1 MRKFFKTE
9 NWHIWS
15 SKYKKLGIAIAVV
28 VVFATTYALILPALT
43 LDSQTA
49 DKTAGLNV
57 APPSSNVTS
66 SSLSD
71 LTAPL
76 ASSQESAPS
85 SQEDSQTLESTTET
99 NDGKPLITED
109 TVMTEK
115 GSDYEVT
122 AAFGATAQLP
132 QGVELKVSEIVPST
146 ETYQSRYEKAK
157 EALGVSKLTYAR
169 FFDISFVHDNQE
181 VEPAAPVSVK
191 IKTDNAVQMP
201 KDSQMKVVHFEDDNN
216 VQLVDA
222 QTDEKNNQVSEVSFD
237 ANSFSDYGT
246 VLADYYTVNFV
257 YKDSEE
263 NEQTISTLV
272 DKASG
277 SKLGTLPESPFREG
291 YVFSHWINK
300 ETGETVDENTTITGN
315 MTVEAVF
322 NNINIYT
329 ITVEYYYHNKSQN
342 KDVTIDKETVQLEK
356 SDTPYQITP
365 PASTEVSNK
374 EDTNLASD
382 AIYYPEQSI
391 LEYKADDLEALDN
404 ADGVDDNKISQRIRY
419 FPYTAEYDF
428 VYMLKDLIGSGYSE
442 IQTVP
447 ARGIRGSTVTPK
459 ILTYKYAD
467 YEKSDTVKIEQARG
481 QKLYVYY
488 TRKTF
493 NLSYNSNG
501 GSNID
506 SQPALYGSKLAITTT
521 TPQKK
526 GYTFAGWYDNP
537 ELTGNPITGSIT
549 LKENTTLYAKWT
561 PNTVN
566 YKIAYYKEVYDNAT
580 GTTSYVYD
588 SSRTSQGEVGTT
600 VQATNSTIG
609 TPPAQ
614 TTIKEGYEK
623 ANDKNTSSSIEIAA
637 DGTSVLKVYYRLI
650 RYTFVFDLNGPRY
663 NRWGQSTGRIRKNWK
678 EYSNSE
684 YIISDVVLG
693 KDISSQ
699 WPIGNDVI
707 DTSGIFTFY
716 GWNSSS
722 TTSTYVTK
730 RFEVTKEMIA
740 GANGQNVK
748 TYTARWERNLV
759 SRTVNY
765 YLQSADDSSVYERS
779 DVYSQQYNTVPNSR
793 LDAKDIAGFDVIYKR
808 DAQGNIVRDVER
820 NPVYLNPI
828 TGANAGQSGN
838 TYNFYYKRKSYN
850 IDYYYGSDKIATK
863 SDILFDSNINTSTY
877 NYQPSRPSGVDED
890 YTWGGWYA
898 DSLLTEKYTF
908 NKMPA
913 NNLPLY
919 AKWIAPT
926 FTVSFDT
933 AGASSATPTNQMV
946 EKYKYATAP
955 ADPTR
960 DHYNFLGW
968 YTSDGKR
975 FEWDKK
981 ITSDIK
987 LTAKWELKP
996 LIYTV
1001 KYLEKGSDTRL
1012 AADKEITSPSLTV
1025 GQNIT
1030 EKPLAITGYRP
1041 EVTAS
1046 TIQLDYDNN
1055 TIIFYY
1061 TPRAA
1066 EVDYTIRYVLA
1077 DNPAIEV
1084 APTVTKTVDG
1094 SVIRA
1099 KESATKVDKDHM
1111 KTQTG
1116 VTADML
1122 GTDYYPI
1129 ENTQSLVP
1137 TSNAANNVITFKY
1150 ASYDTKAITVNY
1162 LDMDGNPIDG
1172 QEALTTYHK
1181 KSSTYVLDHKTVD
1194 GYTYDHSEDSDKARD
1209 KVVYKISDGGNLT
1222 IDLYYKKNITLKASD
1237 KSKIYDGTEL
1247 KSSGLSDLISDYS
1260 NYLKSGDKLDTIV
1273 YDGGQ
1278 VNAGISG
1285 TTPKQARIVDE
1296 AGKDHTD
1303 YYKVTYVDGTLTVS
1317 PLKVT
1322 VTIDGDKIEKIYNAI
1337 PETITYKISN
1347 ISNSLY
1353 KESDIV
1359 FNGSDSDKVITQK
1372 DAGTY
1377 NLSISNRFSNENTNF
1392 DVNFEVSDGSLIIK
1406 PRKVTLTSAS
1416 DTKAYDGQA
1425 LTNKAVNPSQTTADE
1440 GFVFGEGMTYDVT
1453 GSQTAPGSSANTF
1466 TYTADINTKVQNYD
1480 ITIVNGALT
1489 VTPTINL
1496 QKTTPNWSALAGGK
1510 FEISKWDGISWAAI
1524 SGVGELAIASADA
1537 GVNIPVGLTAGRYRI
1552 KETAAPDGYIVLD
1565 SYLYFTVT
1573 EATDTSGNKT
1583 FTVAL
1588 SDENGTAIS
1597 SSTKAQLTAAA
1608 GGYSN
1613 RIQIANEAGKALP
1626 STGGSGKYVYI
1637 IAGITLMIITLLGS
1651 LWMNHNR
1658 ERGGQS

>member
-1 MRKFFKTE
+1 MP
-9 NWHIWS
+9 
-15 SKYKKLGIAIAVV
+15 IAVV

-169 FFDISFVHDNQE
+169 FFDISFVYDNQE

-329 ITVEYYYHNKSQN
+329 ITVEYYYHNNSQN

-374 EDTNLASD
+374 EDTSLASD

-404 ADGVDDNKISQRIRY
+404 ADGVDDNKISQRIQY
-419 FPYTAEYDF
+419 VSYTAEYDF
-428 VYMLKDLIGSGYSE
+428 VYMLKDLTGSGYSE

-447 ARGIRGSTVTPK
+447 ARGILGSTVTPK

-467 YEKSDTVKIEQARG
+467 YEKSDTVKIEQASG

-521 TPQKK
+521 TPQKE

-566 YKIAYYKEVYDNAT
+566 YTIAYYKEVYDNAT

-588 SSRTSQGEVGTT
+588 SSRTSQGKVGTT

-650 RYTFVFDLNGPRY
+650 RYTFVFDLD
-663 NRWGQSTGRIRKNWK
+663 NRNGRITMNGQT
-678 EYSNSE
+678 YSGTQYSITN
-684 YIISDVVLG
+684 VVLG
-693 KDISSQ
+693 QDISSN
-699 WPIGNDVI
+699 WPSSTSNPKEVYYSSGGYNFDYWSPNFKTKRYEVTSNMLP
-707 DTSGIFTFY
+707 TSGTTRTYKASWTQKSSEYSVEYWLQQSDGSYQKSDKYSQSFINSGTLDPKDIHGYSYYTNKSFTAGNTNYY
-716 GWNSSS
+716 GTSG
-722 TTSTYVTK
+722 STY
-730 RFEVTKEMIA
+730 R
-740 GANGQNVK
+740 
-748 TYTARWERNLV
+748 
-759 SRTVNY
+759 
-765 YLQSADDSSVYERS
+765 
-779 DVYSQQYNTVPNSR
+779 
-793 LDAKDIAGFDVIYKR
+793 
-808 DAQGNIVRDVER
+808 
-820 NPVYLNPI
+820 
-828 TGANAGQSGN
+828 
-838 TYNFYYKRKSYN
+838 FYYKRSSYN

-1480 ITIVNGALT
+1480 ITIFNGALT

>member
-57 APPSSNVTS
+57 ASPSSNVTS

-329 ITVEYYYHNKSQN
+329 ITVEYYYHNNSQN

-374 EDTNLASD
+374 EDTSLASD

-404 ADGVDDNKISQRIRY
+404 ADGVDDNKISQRIQY
-419 FPYTAEYDF
+419 VPYTAEYDF
-428 VYMLKDLIGSGYSE
+428 VYMLKDLTGSGYSE
-442 IQTVP
+442 IQTVR
-447 ARGIRGSTVTPK
+447 ARGILGSTVTPK

-467 YEKSDTVKIEQARG
+467 YEKSDTVKIEQASG

-506 SQPALYGSKLAITTT
+506 SQSALYGSKLAITTT
-521 TPQKK
+521 TPQKE

-566 YKIAYYKEVYDNAT
+566 YTIAYYKEVYDNDT
-580 GTTSYVYD
+580 RTTSYVYD
-588 SSRTSQGEVGTT
+588 SSRTSQGKVGTT

-637 DGTSVLKVYYRLI
+637 DGTSVLKVYYKLI
-650 RYTFVFDLNGPRY
+650 RYTFVFDLNNP
-663 NRWGQSTGRIRKNWK
+663 NGRITINGQT
-678 EYSNSE
+678 YSGTQYSITN
-684 YIISDVVLG
+684 VVLG
-693 KDISSQ
+693 QDISSK
-699 WPIGNDVI
+699 WPSSTSNPKEVYDDTLYGYWWDSYQKYFNLWSPNFKTKRYEVTSDMLP
-707 DTSGIFTFY
+707 TSGTTRTYIASWTQ
-716 GWNSSS
+716 NSSEYS
-722 TTSTYVTK
+722 VEYWLQQSDGSYQKYYSQSFIYSGPLGPKEIYGYSYYTDRSFKEGNRNYSGTSGSTY
-730 RFEVTKEMIA
+730 R
-740 GANGQNVK
+740 
-748 TYTARWERNLV
+748 
-759 SRTVNY
+759 
-765 YLQSADDSSVYERS
+765 
-779 DVYSQQYNTVPNSR
+779 
-793 LDAKDIAGFDVIYKR
+793 
-808 DAQGNIVRDVER
+808 
-820 NPVYLNPI
+820 
-828 TGANAGQSGN
+828 
-838 TYNFYYKRKSYN
+838 FYYKRSSYN

-933 AGASSATPTNQMV
+933 AGASSATPTNQTV

-996 LIYTV
+996 LTYTV

-1041 EVTAS
+1041 EVTTS

-1066 EVDYTIRYVLA
+1066 EVDYTIRHVLA

-1094 SVIRA
+1094 SVVRT

-1129 ENTQSLVP
+1129 EDTQSLVL

-1194 GYTYDHSEDSDKARD
+1194 GYTYDHSEDSDKVRD

-1247 KSSGLSDLISDYS
+1247 KSSGLSDLIDDYS
-1260 NYLKSGDKLDTIV
+1260 DYLKSGDKLASV
-1273 YDGGQ
+1273 AYDGSQ
-1278 VNAGISG
+1278 VNAGVSE
-1285 TTPKQARIVDE
+1285 TTPKQARIVDK

-1425 LTNKAVNPSQTTADE
+1425 LTNKVVNPSQTTADE

-1537 GVNIPVGLTAGRYRI
+1537 GVNIPVGLTAGHYRI

-1637 IAGITLMIITLLGS
+1637 IAGITLMIIALLGS

-1658 ERGGQS
+1658 ERSGQS

>member
-300 ETGETVDENTTITGN
+300 ETDETVDENTTITGN

-329 ITVEYYYHNKSQN
+329 ITVEYYYHNNSQN

-374 EDTNLASD
+374 EDTSLASD

-404 ADGVDDNKISQRIRY
+404 ADGVDDNKISQRIQY
-419 FPYTAEYDF
+419 VPYTAEYDF
-428 VYMLKDLIGSGYSE
+428 VYMLKDLTGSGYSE

-447 ARGIRGSTVTPK
+447 ARGILGSTVTPK

-467 YEKSDTVKIEQARG
+467 YEKSDTVKIEQASG

-521 TPQKK
+521 TPQKE

-566 YKIAYYKEVYDNAT
+566 YTIAYYKEVYDNAT

-588 SSRTSQGEVGTT
+588 SSRTSQGKVGTT
-600 VQATNSTIG
+600 VQATNSTIE
-609 TPPAQ
+609 TPPDQ

-650 RYTFVFDLNGPRY
+650 RYTFVFDLN
-663 NRWGQSTGRIRKNWK
+663 NRNGRITMNGQT
-678 EYSNSE
+678 YSGNQ
-684 YIISDVVLG
+684 YRITNVVLG
-693 KDISSQ
+693 QDISSN
-699 WPIGNDVI
+699 WPSSTYNPKEVYSSGRYNFDVWSPNFKTKRYEVTSNMLP
-707 DTSGIFTFY
+707 TSG
-716 GWNSSS
+716 
-722 TTSTYVTK
+722 TTRTY
-730 RFEVTKEMIA
+730 IA
-740 GANGQNVK
+740 SWTQK
-748 TYTARWERNLV
+748 
-759 SRTVNY
+759 SREYSVEY
-765 YLQSADDSSVYERS
+765 WLQQS
-779 DVYSQQYNTVPNSR
+779 DGSYQKSDKYSQSFINSGT
-793 LDAKDIAGFDVIYKR
+793 LIAKDIHGYSYYTD
-808 DAQGNIVRDVER
+808 
-820 NPVYLNPI
+820 
-828 TGANAGQSGN
+828 QSFTAGN
-838 TYNFYYKRKSYN
+838 TKYYGTSGSTYRFYYKRSSYN

-1372 DAGTY
+1372 DASTY

-1496 QKTTPNWSALAGGK
+1496 QKTTPNWSTLAGGK

>member
-57 APPSSNVTS
+57 ASPSSNVTS

-374 EDTNLASD
+374 ENTNLASD

-404 ADGVDDNKISQRIRY
+404 ADGVDDNKISQRIQY
-419 FPYTAEYDF
+419 VPYTAKYDF
-428 VYMLKDLIGSGYSE
+428 VYMLKDLTGSGYSE

-447 ARGIRGSTVTPK
+447 ARGFLDSTVTPK

-467 YEKSDTVKIEQARG
+467 YEKSDTVKIEQASG

-506 SQPALYGSKLAITTT
+506 SQPALYESKLAITTT
-521 TPQKK
+521 TPQKE

-650 RYTFVFDLNGPRY
+650 RYTFVFDLN
-663 NRWGQSTGRIRKNWK
+663 NSNGRITMNGQT
-678 EYSNSE
+678 YSGTQYRITN
-684 YIISDVVLG
+684 VVLG
-693 KDISSQ
+693 QDISSK
-699 WPIGNDVI
+699 WPSSTSNPKEVYDDTLYGSWWNSYQKYFDYWSPNFKTKRYEVTT
-707 DTSGIFTFY
+707 DMLPTSGTTRIY
-716 GWNSSS
+716 KASW
-722 TTSTYVTK
+722 TTSSDQKSVEY
-730 RFEVTKEMIA
+730 
-740 GANGQNVK
+740 
-748 TYTARWERNLV
+748 W
-759 SRTVNY
+759 
-765 YLQSADDSSVYERS
+765 LQQPDGSYQKS
-779 DVYSQQYNTVPNSR
+779 DKYSQSFIGSGTLNP
-793 LDAKDIAGFDVIYKR
+793 KDIYGYSYST
-808 DAQGNIVRDVER
+808 N
-820 NPVYLNPI
+820 
-828 TGANAGQSGN
+828 QSFMVGN
-838 TYNFYYKRKSYN
+838 TIYYGTSGSTYRFYYKRSSYN

-863 SDILFDSNINTSTY
+863 SEILFDSNINTSTY

>member
-300 ETGETVDENTTITGN
+300 ETDETVDENTTITGN

-329 ITVEYYYHNKSQN
+329 ITVEYYYHNNSQN

-374 EDTNLASD
+374 EDTSLASD

-404 ADGVDDNKISQRIRY
+404 ADGVDDNKISQRIQY
-419 FPYTAEYDF
+419 VPYTAEYDF
-428 VYMLKDLIGSGYSE
+428 VYMLKDLTGSGYSE

-447 ARGIRGSTVTPK
+447 ARGILGSTVTPK

-467 YEKSDTVKIEQARG
+467 YEKSDTVKIEQASG

-506 SQPALYGSKLAITTT
+506 SQPDLYGSKLAVTTT
-521 TPQKK
+521 TPQKE

-537 ELTGNPITGSIT
+537 ELTGNPITESIT

-566 YKIAYYKEVYDNAT
+566 YTIAYYKEVYDNAT

-588 SSRTSQGEVGTT
+588 SSRTSQGKVGTT
-600 VQATNSTIG
+600 VQATNSTIE

-650 RYTFVFDLNGPRY
+650 RYTFVFNLD
-663 NRWGQSTGRIRKNWK
+663 NRNGRITMNGQT
-678 EYSNSE
+678 YSGNK
-684 YIISDVVLG
+684 YRITNVVLG
-693 KDISSQ
+693 QDISSN
-699 WPIGNDVI
+699 WPSSTSNPKEVYRSGGYNFDCWSPNFKTKRYEVTSNMLP
-707 DTSGIFTFY
+707 TSG
-716 GWNSSS
+716 
-722 TTSTYVTK
+722 TT
-730 RFEVTKEMIA
+730 R
-740 GANGQNVK
+740 
-748 TYTARWERNLV
+748 TYTASWTTYSTQNSVEYWLQQSDGSYQKSDKYSQSFIYSGPLV
-759 SRTVNY
+759 PKDIHGYIYYTNQSFTAGNTNY
-765 YLQSADDSSVYERS
+765 YG
-779 DVYSQQYNTVPNSR
+779 T
-793 LDAKDIAGFDVIYKR
+793 
-808 DAQGNIVRDVER
+808 
-820 NPVYLNPI
+820 
-828 TGANAGQSGN
+828 SGS
-838 TYNFYYKRKSYN
+838 TYRFYYKRSSYN

-933 AGASSATPTNQMV
+933 AGASSATPTNQTV

-1337 PETITYKISN
+1337 TETITYKISN

>member
-57 APPSSNVTS
+57 ASPSSNVTS

-329 ITVEYYYHNKSQN
+329 ITVEYYYHNNSQN

-374 EDTNLASD
+374 EDTSLASD

-404 ADGVDDNKISQRIRY
+404 ADGVDDNKISQRIQY
-419 FPYTAEYDF
+419 VPYTAEYDF
-428 VYMLKDLIGSGYSE
+428 VYMLKDLTGSGYSE
-442 IQTVP
+442 IQTVR
-447 ARGIRGSTVTPK
+447 ARGILGSTVTPK

-467 YEKSDTVKIEQARG
+467 YEKSDTVKIEQASG

-506 SQPALYGSKLAITTT
+506 SQSALYGSKLAVTTT
-521 TPQKK
+521 TPQKE
-526 GYTFAGWYDNP
+526 GYTFTGWYDNP

-566 YKIAYYKEVYDNAT
+566 YTIAYYKEVYDNAT

-588 SSRTSQGEVGTT
+588 SSRTSQGKVGTT

-650 RYTFVFDLNGPRY
+650 RYTFVFDLNDP
-663 NRWGQSTGRIRKNWK
+663 NGRITMNGQT
-678 EYSNSE
+678 YSGTQYRITN
-684 YIISDVVLG
+684 VVLG
-693 KDISSQ
+693 QDISSN
-699 WPIGNDVI
+699 WPSSISNPQEVYYS
-707 DTSGIFTFY
+707 SGWYNFNYWSPNFKTKRY
-716 GWNSSS
+716 EVTTDMLPASGTTRVYTASWTQNSSEYS
-722 TTSTYVTK
+722 VEYWLQQSDGSYQKSDYSQSFIYSGPLVPKKIYGYSYYTNQSFMAGNTIYYGTYGSTY
-730 RFEVTKEMIA
+730 R
-740 GANGQNVK
+740 
-748 TYTARWERNLV
+748 
-759 SRTVNY
+759 
-765 YLQSADDSSVYERS
+765 
-779 DVYSQQYNTVPNSR
+779 
-793 LDAKDIAGFDVIYKR
+793 
-808 DAQGNIVRDVER
+808 
-820 NPVYLNPI
+820 
-828 TGANAGQSGN
+828 
-838 TYNFYYKRKSYN
+838 FYYKRSSDTIY
-850 IDYYYGSDKIATK
+850 YYYGSDNIETK
-863 SDILFDSNINTSTY
+863 YNILFDSNINTSTY

-913 NNLPLY
+913 NPLPLY

-933 AGASSATPTNQMV
+933 AGASGATPTNQTV

-955 ADPTR
+955 TDPTR

-996 LIYTV
+996 LTYTV
-1001 KYLEKGSDTRL
+1001 KYLEKGSDIRL

-1061 TPRAA
+1061 TPKAA

-1129 ENTQSLVP
+1129 ENTQSLVL
-1137 TSNAANNVITFKY
+1137 TSNVANNVITFKY
-1150 ASYDTKAITVNY
+1150 ASYDIKAITVNY

-1194 GYTYDHSEDSDKARD
+1194 GYTYDHSKDSDKARD

-1247 KSSGLSDLISDYS
+1247 KSSELSDLISDYS

-1285 TTPKQARIVDE
+1285 TIPKQARIVDE

-1337 PETITYKISN
+1337 PETITYKISS

-1425 LTNKAVNPSQTTADE
+1425 LTNKVVNPSQTTADE

-1608 GGYSN
+1608 GDYSN

-1637 IAGITLMIITLLGS
+1637 IAGITLMIIALLGS
-1651 LWMNHNR
+1651 LWMNYNR
-1658 ERGGQS
+1658 ERSGQS

>member
-57 APPSSNVTS
+57 ASPSSNVTS

-329 ITVEYYYHNKSQN
+329 ITVEYYYHNNSQN

-374 EDTNLASD
+374 EDTSLASD

-404 ADGVDDNKISQRIRY
+404 ADGVDDNKISQRIQY
-419 FPYTAEYDF
+419 VPYTAEYDF
-428 VYMLKDLIGSGYSE
+428 VYMLKDLTGSGYSE
-442 IQTVP
+442 IQTVR
-447 ARGIRGSTVTPK
+447 ARGILGSTVTPK

-467 YEKSDTVKIEQARG
+467 YEKSDTVKIEQASG

-506 SQPALYGSKLAITTT
+506 SQSALYGSKLAVTTT
-521 TPQKK
+521 TPQKE
-526 GYTFAGWYDNP
+526 GYTFTGWYDNP

-566 YKIAYYKEVYDNAT
+566 YTIAYYKEVYDNAT

-588 SSRTSQGEVGTT
+588 SSRTSQGKVGTT

-650 RYTFVFDLNGPRY
+650 RYTFVFDLNDP
-663 NRWGQSTGRIRKNWK
+663 NGRITMNGQT
-678 EYSNSE
+678 YSGTQYRITN
-684 YIISDVVLG
+684 VVLG
-693 KDISSQ
+693 QDISSN
-699 WPIGNDVI
+699 WPSSISNPQEVYYS
-707 DTSGIFTFY
+707 SGWYNFNYWSPNFKTKRY
-716 GWNSSS
+716 EVTTDMLPASGTTRVYTASWTQNSSEYS
-722 TTSTYVTK
+722 VEYWLQQSDGSYQKSDYSQSFIYSGPLVPKKIYGYSYYTNQSFMAGNTIYYGTYGSTY
-730 RFEVTKEMIA
+730 R
-740 GANGQNVK
+740 
-748 TYTARWERNLV
+748 
-759 SRTVNY
+759 
-765 YLQSADDSSVYERS
+765 
-779 DVYSQQYNTVPNSR
+779 
-793 LDAKDIAGFDVIYKR
+793 
-808 DAQGNIVRDVER
+808 
-820 NPVYLNPI
+820 
-828 TGANAGQSGN
+828 
-838 TYNFYYKRKSYN
+838 FYYKRSSDTIY
-850 IDYYYGSDKIATK
+850 YYYGSDNIETK
-863 SDILFDSNINTSTY
+863 YNILFDSNINTSTY

-913 NNLPLY
+913 NPLPLY

-933 AGASSATPTNQMV
+933 AGASGATPTNQTV

-955 ADPTR
+955 TDPTR

-996 LIYTV
+996 LTYTV
-1001 KYLEKGSDTRL
+1001 KYLEKGSDIRL

-1061 TPRAA
+1061 TPKAA

-1129 ENTQSLVP
+1129 ENTQSLVL
-1137 TSNAANNVITFKY
+1137 TSNVANNVITFKY
-1150 ASYDTKAITVNY
+1150 ASYDIKAITVNY

-1194 GYTYDHSEDSDKARD
+1194 GYTYDHSKDSDKARD

-1247 KSSGLSDLISDYS
+1247 KSSELSDLISDYS

-1285 TTPKQARIVDE
+1285 TIPKQARIVDE

-1337 PETITYKISN
+1337 PETITYKISS

-1425 LTNKAVNPSQTTADE
+1425 LTNKVVNPSQTTADE

-1637 IAGITLMIITLLGS
+1637 TAGITLMIITLLGS

>member
-329 ITVEYYYHNKSQN
+329 ITVEYYYHNNSQN

-374 EDTNLASD
+374 EDTSLASD

-404 ADGVDDNKISQRIRY
+404 ADGVDDNKISQRIQY
-419 FPYTAEYDF
+419 VPYTAEYDF
-428 VYMLKDLIGSGYSE
+428 VYMLKDLTGSGYSE

-447 ARGIRGSTVTPK
+447 ARGILGSTVTPK

-467 YEKSDTVKIEQARG
+467 YEKSDTVKIEQASG

-506 SQPALYGSKLAITTT
+506 FQPALYGSKLAITTT
-521 TPQKK
+521 TPQKE

-566 YKIAYYKEVYDNAT
+566 YTIAYYKEVYDNAT

-588 SSRTSQGEVGTT
+588 SSRTSQGKVGTT
-600 VQATNSTIG
+600 VQATNSTIVK
-609 TPPAQ
+609 PPTQ

-650 RYTFVFDLNGPRY
+650 RYTFVFDLN
-663 NRWGQSTGRIRKNWK
+663 NSNGRITMNGQT
-678 EYSNSE
+678 YSDNQYS
-684 YIISDVVLG
+684 ITNVVLG
-693 KDISSQ
+693 QDISSN
-699 WPIGNDVI
+699 WPSSTYNPKEVYRSGGYNFDVWSPNFKTKRYEVTS
-707 DTSGIFTFY
+707 DMLPTSGTTRTYIASWTQK
-716 GWNSSS
+716 SSEYS
-722 TTSTYVTK
+722 VEYWLQQSDGSYQKSDKYSQSFIYSGKLDPKDIHGYIYYTNQSFRAGNTNYDGTSGSTY
-730 RFEVTKEMIA
+730 R
-740 GANGQNVK
+740 
-748 TYTARWERNLV
+748 
-759 SRTVNY
+759 
-765 YLQSADDSSVYERS
+765 
-779 DVYSQQYNTVPNSR
+779 
-793 LDAKDIAGFDVIYKR
+793 
-808 DAQGNIVRDVER
+808 
-820 NPVYLNPI
+820 
-828 TGANAGQSGN
+828 
-838 TYNFYYKRKSYN
+838 FYYKRSSYN

-863 SDILFDSNINTSTY
+863 SNILFDSNINTSTY

-933 AGASSATPTNQMV
+933 AGASSATPTNQTV

-1480 ITIVNGALT
+1480 ITIFNGALT

>member
-122 AAFGATAQLP
+122 VAFGATAQLP

-169 FFDISFVHDNQE
+169 FFDILFVHDNQE

-300 ETGETVDENTTITGN
+300 ETGEIVDENTTITGN

-329 ITVEYYYHNKSQN
+329 ITVEYYYHNNSQN

-374 EDTNLASD
+374 EDTSLASD

-404 ADGVDDNKISQRIRY
+404 ADGVDDNKISQRIQY
-419 FPYTAEYDF
+419 VPYTAEYDF
-428 VYMLKDLIGSGYSE
+428 VYMLKDLTGSGYSE
-442 IQTVP
+442 IQTVR
-447 ARGIRGSTVTPK
+447 ARGILGSTVTPK

-467 YEKSDTVKIEQARG
+467 YEKSDTVKIEQASG

-506 SQPALYGSKLAITTT
+506 SQSALYGSKLAVTTT
-521 TPQKK
+521 TPQKE

-566 YKIAYYKEVYDNAT
+566 YTIAYYKEVYDNDT
-580 GTTSYVYD
+580 RTTSYVYD
-588 SSRTSQGEVGTT
+588 SSRTSQGKVGTT

-609 TPPAQ
+609 APPSQ

-623 ANDKNTSSSIEIAA
+623 DNDKNTSSSIEIAA
-637 DGTSVLKVYYRLI
+637 DGTSVLKVYYKLI
-650 RYTFVFDLNGPRY
+650 RYTFVFDLN
-663 NRWGQSTGRIRKNWK
+663 NSNGRITMNGQT
-678 EYSNSE
+678 YSGTQYRITN
-684 YIISDVVLG
+684 VVLG
-693 KDISSQ
+693 QDISSN
-699 WPIGNDVI
+699 WPSSTSNPKEVYYSSGGYNFDLWSPNFKTKRYEVTSDMLPASGTTRVYTASWTRYSTQNSVEYWLQQSDGSYQKSDKYSQSFIKSGTLNPKDIYGYSYYTNQSFMAGNTI
-707 DTSGIFTFY
+707 YYGTSG
-716 GWNSSS
+716 
-722 TTSTYVTK
+722 STY
-730 RFEVTKEMIA
+730 R
-740 GANGQNVK
+740 
-748 TYTARWERNLV
+748 
-759 SRTVNY
+759 
-765 YLQSADDSSVYERS
+765 
-779 DVYSQQYNTVPNSR
+779 
-793 LDAKDIAGFDVIYKR
+793 
-808 DAQGNIVRDVER
+808 
-820 NPVYLNPI
+820 
-828 TGANAGQSGN
+828 
-838 TYNFYYKRKSYN
+838 FYYKRSSYN

-933 AGASSATPTNQMV
+933 AGASSATPTNQTV
-946 EKYKYATAP
+946 KKYKYATAP
-955 ADPTR
+955 TDPTR

-996 LIYTV
+996 LTYTV

-1129 ENTQSLVP
+1129 ENTQSLVL

-1303 YYKVTYVDGTLTVS
+1303 YYKVTYVDGILTVS

-1322 VTIDGDKIEKIYNAI
+1322 VTIDGDKIEKVYNAI

-1425 LTNKAVNPSQTTADE
+1425 LTNKVVNPSQTTADE

-1480 ITIVNGALT
+1480 ITIVNGDLT

-1573 EATDTSGNKT
+1573 EATDTSGNKI

-1597 SSTKAQLTAAA
+1597 SYTKAQLTAAA

-1626 STGGSGKYVYI
+1626 STGGSGKYVFI
-1637 IAGITLMIITLLGS
+1637 IAGITLMVIALLGS

-1658 ERGGQS
+1658 ERSGQS

>member
-1 MRKFFKTE
+1 MTV
-9 NWHIWS
+9 N
-15 SKYKKLGIAIAVV
+15 G
-28 VVFATTYALILPALT
+28 TTYTGRQYTI
-43 LDSQTA
+43 
-49 DKTAGLNV
+49 
-57 APPSSNVTS
+57 SNVVLGQNIS
-66 SSLSD
+66 PQW
-71 LTAPL
+71 PL
-76 ASSQESAPS
+76 DV
-85 SQEDSQTLESTTET
+85 DSIYGYYGTEY
-99 NDGKPLITED
+99 NF
-109 TVMTEK
+109 K
-115 GSDYEVT
+115 GWYFSGEPYYVTRRYEVT
-122 AAFGATAQLP
+122 NDMIASADSNHQKVLTARWQS
-132 QGVELKVSEIVPST
+132 GLKKYSVNYLLQNADNPNQYDI
-146 ETYQSRYEKAK
+146 SRYSQKFNYSGANLGAK
-157 EALGVSKLTYAR
+157 NIAGFTY
-169 FFDISFVHDNQE
+169 
-181 VEPAAPVSVK
+181 
-191 IKTDNAVQMP
+191 
-201 KDSQMKVVHFEDDNN
+201 
-216 VQLVDA
+216 
-222 QTDEKNNQVSEVSFD
+222 
-237 ANSFSDYGT
+237 
-246 VLADYYTVNFV
+246 
-257 YKDSEE
+257 
-263 NEQTISTLV
+263 
-272 DKASG
+272 
-277 SKLGTLPESPFREG
+277 
-291 YVFSHWINK
+291 
-300 ETGETVDENTTITGN
+300 
-315 MTVEAVF
+315 
-322 NNINIYT
+322 
-329 ITVEYYYHNKSQN
+329 NKS
-342 KDVTIDKETVQLEK
+342 K
-356 SDTPYQITP
+356 S
-365 PASTEVSNK
+365 
-374 EDTNLASD
+374 
-382 AIYYPEQSI
+382 
-391 LEYKADDLEALDN
+391 
-404 ADGVDDNKISQRIRY
+404 
-419 FPYTAEYDF
+419 
-428 VYMLKDLIGSGYSE
+428 
-442 IQTVP
+442 
-447 ARGIRGSTVTPK
+447 
-459 ILTYKYAD
+459 
-467 YEKSDTVKIEQARG
+467 
-481 QKLYVYY
+481 
-488 TRKTF
+488 
-493 NLSYNSNG
+493 SYNS
-501 GSNID
+501 
-506 SQPALYGSKLAITTT
+506 
-521 TPQKK
+521 
-526 GYTFAGWYDNP
+526 
-537 ELTGNPITGSIT
+537 
-549 LKENTTLYAKWT
+549 
-561 PNTVN
+561 
-566 YKIAYYKEVYDNAT
+566 
-580 GTTSYVYD
+580 GT
-588 SSRTSQGEVGTT
+588 R
-600 VQATNSTIG
+600 
-609 TPPAQ
+609 
-614 TTIKEGYEK
+614 
-623 ANDKNTSSSIEIAA
+623 
-637 DGTSVLKVYYRLI
+637 
-650 RYTFVFDLNGPRY
+650 
-663 NRWGQSTGRIRKNWK
+663 
-678 EYSNSE
+678 
-684 YIISDVVLG
+684 
-693 KDISSQ
+693 
-699 WPIGNDVI
+699 
-707 DTSGIFTFY
+707 
-716 GWNSSS
+716 
-722 TTSTYVTK
+722 
-730 RFEVTKEMIA
+730 
-740 GANGQNVK
+740 
-748 TYTARWERNLV
+748 
-759 SRTVNY
+759 
-765 YLQSADDSSVYERS
+765 
-779 DVYSQQYNTVPNSR
+779 
-793 LDAKDIAGFDVIYKR
+793 
-808 DAQGNIVRDVER
+808 
-820 NPVYLNPI
+820 
-828 TGANAGQSGN
+828 
-838 TYNFYYKRKSYN
+838 TYNFYYDRNAYN
-850 IDYYYGSDKIATK
+850 INYFYGSDKIETK
-863 SDILFDSNINTSTY
+863 YNILFDSNINTSTY

-890 YTWGGWYA
+890 YTWGGWYS

-933 AGASSATPTNQMV
+933 AGASSATPTNQTV

-955 ADPTR
+955 TDPTR

-975 FEWDKK
+975 FDWDKK

-1129 ENTQSLVP
+1129 ENTQSLVL

>member
-1 MRKFFKTE
+1 MNGQTYSGNQYRITNVVLGQDISSNWPSSTSNPKEVYSSGGYNFDVWSPNFKT
-9 NWHIWS
+9 
-15 SKYKKLGIAIAVV
+15 KR
-28 VVFATTYALILPALT
+28 
-43 LDSQTA
+43 
-49 DKTAGLNV
+49 
-57 APPSSNVTS
+57 
-66 SSLSD
+66 
-71 LTAPL
+71 
-76 ASSQESAPS
+76 
-85 SQEDSQTLESTTET
+85 
-99 NDGKPLITED
+99 
-109 TVMTEK
+109 
-115 GSDYEVT
+115 YEVT
-122 AAFGATAQLP
+122 SNMLP
-132 QGVELKVSEIVPST
+132 TSGTTRTYKASWTENSKEYNVEYWLQQSDGS
-146 ETYQSRYEKAK
+146 YQKSDKY
-157 EALGVSKLTYAR
+157 SQ
-169 FFDISFVHDNQE
+169 SFIYSGPLD
-181 VEPAAPVSVK
+181 
-191 IKTDNAVQMP
+191 P
-201 KDSQMKVVHFEDDNN
+201 KDIYGYSYYTNRSFTAGN
-216 VQLVDA
+216 
-222 QTDEKNNQVSEVSFD
+222 KNY
-237 ANSFSDYGT
+237 YGT
-246 VLADYYTVNFV
+246 
-257 YKDSEE
+257 
-263 NEQTISTLV
+263 
-272 DKASG
+272 
-277 SKLGTLPESPFREG
+277 
-291 YVFSHWINK
+291 
-300 ETGETVDENTTITGN
+300 
-315 MTVEAVF
+315 
-322 NNINIYT
+322 
-329 ITVEYYYHNKSQN
+329 
-342 KDVTIDKETVQLEK
+342 
-356 SDTPYQITP
+356 
-365 PASTEVSNK
+365 
-374 EDTNLASD
+374 
-382 AIYYPEQSI
+382 
-391 LEYKADDLEALDN
+391 
-404 ADGVDDNKISQRIRY
+404 
-419 FPYTAEYDF
+419 
-428 VYMLKDLIGSGYSE
+428 SGY
-442 IQTVP
+442 
-447 ARGIRGSTVTPK
+447 
-459 ILTYKYAD
+459 TY
-467 YEKSDTVKIEQARG
+467 R
-481 QKLYVYY
+481 
-488 TRKTF
+488 
-493 NLSYNSNG
+493 
-501 GSNID
+501 
-506 SQPALYGSKLAITTT
+506 
-521 TPQKK
+521 
-526 GYTFAGWYDNP
+526 
-537 ELTGNPITGSIT
+537 
-549 LKENTTLYAKWT
+549 
-561 PNTVN
+561 
-566 YKIAYYKEVYDNAT
+566 
-580 GTTSYVYD
+580 
-588 SSRTSQGEVGTT
+588 
-600 VQATNSTIG
+600 
-609 TPPAQ
+609 
-614 TTIKEGYEK
+614 
-623 ANDKNTSSSIEIAA
+623 
-637 DGTSVLKVYYRLI
+637 
-650 RYTFVFDLNGPRY
+650 
-663 NRWGQSTGRIRKNWK
+663 
-678 EYSNSE
+678 
-684 YIISDVVLG
+684 
-693 KDISSQ
+693 
-699 WPIGNDVI
+699 
-707 DTSGIFTFY
+707 
-716 GWNSSS
+716 
-722 TTSTYVTK
+722 
-730 RFEVTKEMIA
+730 
-740 GANGQNVK
+740 
-748 TYTARWERNLV
+748 
-759 SRTVNY
+759 
-765 YLQSADDSSVYERS
+765 
-779 DVYSQQYNTVPNSR
+779 
-793 LDAKDIAGFDVIYKR
+793 
-808 DAQGNIVRDVER
+808 
-820 NPVYLNPI
+820 
-828 TGANAGQSGN
+828 
-838 TYNFYYKRKSYN
+838 FYYKRSSYN

-933 AGASSATPTNQMV
+933 AGASSATPTNQTV

-1237 KSKIYDGTEL
+1237 KLKIYDGTEL

-1260 NYLKSGDKLDTIV
+1260 KYLKSGDKLDTIV

>member
-57 APPSSNVTS
+57 ASPSSNVTS

-169 FFDISFVHDNQE
+169 FFDISFVHDNKE

-329 ITVEYYYHNKSQN
+329 ITVEYYYHNNSQN

-374 EDTNLASD
+374 EDTSLASD

-404 ADGVDDNKISQRIRY
+404 ADGVDDNKISQRIQY
-419 FPYTAEYDF
+419 VPYTAEYDF
-428 VYMLKDLIGSGYSE
+428 VYMLKDLTGSGYSE
-442 IQTVP
+442 IQTVR
-447 ARGIRGSTVTPK
+447 ARGILGSTVTPK

-467 YEKSDTVKIEQARG
+467 YEKSDTVKIEQASG

-506 SQPALYGSKLAITTT
+506 SQSALYGSKLAITTT
-521 TPQKK
+521 TPQKE

-566 YKIAYYKEVYDNAT
+566 YTIAYYKEVYDNAT
-580 GTTSYVYD
+580 RTTSYVYD
-588 SSRTSQGEVGTT
+588 SSRTSQGKVGTT

-609 TPPAQ
+609 TLPAK

-637 DGTSVLKVYYRLI
+637 DGTSVLKVYYKLI
-650 RYTFVFDLNGPRY
+650 RYTFVFDLNDP
-663 NRWGQSTGRIRKNWK
+663 NGRITMNGQT
-678 EYSNSE
+678 YSGTQYRITN
-684 YIISDVVLG
+684 VVLG
-693 KDISSQ
+693 QDISSN
-699 WPIGNDVI
+699 WPSSISNPQEVYYS
-707 DTSGIFTFY
+707 SGWYNFNYWSPNFKTKRY
-716 GWNSSS
+716 EVTTDMLPASGTTRVYTASWTQNSSKYS
-722 TTSTYVTK
+722 VEYWLQQSDGSYQKSAYSQSFIYSGPLVPKEIYGYSYYTNQSFMAGNTIYYGTYGSTY
-730 RFEVTKEMIA
+730 R
-740 GANGQNVK
+740 
-748 TYTARWERNLV
+748 
-759 SRTVNY
+759 
-765 YLQSADDSSVYERS
+765 
-779 DVYSQQYNTVPNSR
+779 
-793 LDAKDIAGFDVIYKR
+793 
-808 DAQGNIVRDVER
+808 
-820 NPVYLNPI
+820 
-828 TGANAGQSGN
+828 
-838 TYNFYYKRKSYN
+838 FYYKRSSYT
-850 IDYYYGSDKIATK
+850 IYYYYGSDNIETK
-863 SDILFDSNINTSTY
+863 NNILFDSNINTSTY

-913 NNLPLY
+913 NPLPLY

-933 AGASSATPTNQMV
+933 AGASGATPTNQTV

-955 ADPTR
+955 TDPTR

-968 YTSDGKR
+968 YTSDGNR

-996 LIYTV
+996 LTYTV
-1001 KYLEKGSDTRL
+1001 KYLEKGSDIRL

-1061 TPRAA
+1061 TPKAA

-1129 ENTQSLVP
+1129 ENTQSLVL

-1322 VTIDGDKIEKIYNAI
+1322 VTIDGDKIEKVYNAI

-1425 LTNKAVNPSQTTADE
+1425 LTNKVVNPSQTTADE

-1637 IAGITLMIITLLGS
+1637 TAGITLMIITLLGS

>member
-71 LTAPL
+71 LTPPL

-300 ETGETVDENTTITGN
+300 ETDETVDENTTITGN

-329 ITVEYYYHNKSQN
+329 ITVEYYYHNNSQN

-374 EDTNLASD
+374 EDTSLASD

-404 ADGVDDNKISQRIRY
+404 ADGVDDNKISQRIQY
-419 FPYTAEYDF
+419 VPYTAEYDF
-428 VYMLKDLIGSGYSE
+428 VYMLKDLTGSGYSE

-447 ARGIRGSTVTPK
+447 ARGILGSTVTPK

-467 YEKSDTVKIEQARG
+467 YEKSDTVKIEQASG

-521 TPQKK
+521 TPQKE

-566 YKIAYYKEVYDNAT
+566 YTIAYYKEVYDNAT

-588 SSRTSQGEVGTT
+588 SSRTSQGKVGTT
-600 VQATNSTIG
+600 VQATNSTIE
-609 TPPAQ
+609 TPPDQ

-650 RYTFVFDLNGPRY
+650 RYTFVFDLN
-663 NRWGQSTGRIRKNWK
+663 NRNGRITMNGQT
-678 EYSNSE
+678 YSGNQ
-684 YIISDVVLG
+684 YRITNVVLG
-693 KDISSQ
+693 QDISSN
-699 WPIGNDVI
+699 WPSSTYNPKEVYSSGGYNFDVWSPNFKTKRYEVTSNMLP
-707 DTSGIFTFY
+707 TSGTTRTYIASWTQKSSEYSVEYWLQQSDGSYQKSDKYSQSFINSGTLIPKDIHGYSYYTDQSFTAGNTKYY
-716 GWNSSS
+716 GTSG
-722 TTSTYVTK
+722 STY
-730 RFEVTKEMIA
+730 R
-740 GANGQNVK
+740 
-748 TYTARWERNLV
+748 
-759 SRTVNY
+759 
-765 YLQSADDSSVYERS
+765 
-779 DVYSQQYNTVPNSR
+779 
-793 LDAKDIAGFDVIYKR
+793 
-808 DAQGNIVRDVER
+808 
-820 NPVYLNPI
+820 
-828 TGANAGQSGN
+828 
-838 TYNFYYKRKSYN
+838 FYYKRSSYN

>member
-329 ITVEYYYHNKSQN
+329 ITVEYYYHNNSQN

-374 EDTNLASD
+374 EGTSLASD

-419 FPYTAEYDF
+419 VPSTAEYDF

-447 ARGIRGSTVTPK
+447 ARGFLGSTVTPK

-506 SQPALYGSKLAITTT
+506 SQSALYESKLAVTTT
-521 TPQKK
+521 TPQKES
-526 GYTFAGWYDNP
+526 YNFAGWYDNP

-561 PNTVN
+561 PKTVN
-566 YKIAYYKEVYDNAT
+566 YTIAYYKEVYDNAT
-580 GTTSYVYD
+580 KTTSYVYD
-588 SSRTSQGEVGTT
+588 SSRTSQGIVGTT
-600 VQATNSTIG
+600 VQATNSTIE
-609 TPPAQ
+609 TPPDQ

-637 DGTSVLKVYYRLI
+637 DETSVLKVYYRLI
-650 RYTFVFDLNGPRY
+650 RYTFVFDLDGVALDSYGNSAGRVNGSMTVNGTTY
-663 NRWGQSTGRIRKNWK
+663 TGRQYTI
-678 EYSNSE
+678 SN
-684 YIISDVVLG
+684 VVLG
-693 KDISSQ
+693 QNISPQWPLDVDSIYGYYGTEYNFKGWYFSGERYYVTRRYEVTNDMIASADSNHQKVLTAYWQSGLEQYSVNYRLQNADNPNQYDISSYSQ
-699 WPIGNDVI
+699 K
-707 DTSGIFTFY
+707 F
-716 GWNSSS
+716 NSS
-722 TTSTYVTK
+722 
-730 RFEVTKEMIA
+730 
-740 GANGQNVK
+740 GANLG
-748 TYTARWERNLV
+748 
-759 SRTVNY
+759 
-765 YLQSADDSSVYERS
+765 
-779 DVYSQQYNTVPNSR
+779 
-793 LDAKDIAGFDVIYKR
+793 AKNIAGFTYNKSKSSY
-808 DAQGNIVRDVER
+808 N
-820 NPVYLNPI
+820 
-828 TGANAGQSGN
+828 SGTR
-838 TYNFYYKRKSYN
+838 TYNFYYDRNAYN
-850 IDYYYGSDKIATK
+850 INYFYGSDKIETK
-863 SDILFDSNINTSTY
+863 YNILFDSNINTSTY

-933 AGASSATPTNQMV
+933 AGASGATPTNQTV

-960 DHYNFLGW
+960 YHYNFLGW

-1425 LTNKAVNPSQTTADE
+1425 LTNKAVNPSQTTADK